1 MIEALAKKH
10 QTGGKTSPVS
20 LITMH
25 TPEGL
30 EVTEEE
36 LYLRGRVLQLGDE
49 QREDLSCVDA
59 ILNIIRTLKS
69 EGLENMKFE
78 KDDGKWIGTELWPFL
93 CHTEDVNGDLLLY
106 HILIWKTA
114 GDGQWTMERHPNE
127 RTVIA

>member
-1 MIEALAKKH
+1 
-10 QTGGKTSPVS
+10 
-20 LITMH
+20 MH

-30 EVTEEE
+30 EVSEEE

-59 ILNIIRTLKS
+59 ILNIIRTLKL

-78 KDDGKWIGTELWPFL
+78 RDDGKWIGVELLPFL
-93 CHTEDVNGDLLLY
+93 DHAEDVNENILLY
-106 HILIWKTA
+106 QILVWKTA

-127 RTVIA
+127 RLHPCPS